1 MYKPSINLTI
11 GNIFSS
17 RTWILQNHPPFS
29 QGQKNGGTYQKRLHE
44 VQPPGGDDA
53 NVVDGGSLQKQV
65 QHGVYYDHGVLV
77 VHKYYITVR
86 HTHVCFRIIYV
97 NLMSSNALAV
107 AKDG

>member
-29 QGQKNGGTYQKRLHE
+29 QGQKNGTYQKRLHE
-44 VQPPGGDDA
+44 VQPAGGDDA

-77 VHKYYITVR
+77 VSTTEQYVI
-86 HTHVCFRIIYV
+86 HTCVFV
-97 NLMSSNALAV
+97 LFMLTS
-107 AKDG
+107 